1 MEEKSRRSAVWD
13 FGFEK
18 TGDGMATC
26 TRCNPPKDFAY
37 CGGTS
42 NLRNHLRD
50 VHKVDFADAAGGDK
64 PKQGGVSSFFK
75 PTKVSPARSTSC
87 DDRVVEFVCR
97 DLRPVSVV
105 TGDGFLSLVN
115 FLEPGYRVPSA
126 TQVTK
131 LIQRKHL

>member
-1 MEEKSRRSAVWD
+1 MAEKSRRSAVWD
-13 FGFEK
+13 FGYEK

-37 CGGTS
+37 CGGTTRSS

-64 PKQGGVSSFFK
+64 PKQGGISSFFK

-87 DDRVVEFVCR
+87 DDRVVESVCR
-97 DLRPVSVV
+97 DLRPASVV

-115 FLEPGYRVPSA
+115 FLEPGYRVPSV
-126 TQVTK
+126 TQ
-131 LIQRKHL
+131 